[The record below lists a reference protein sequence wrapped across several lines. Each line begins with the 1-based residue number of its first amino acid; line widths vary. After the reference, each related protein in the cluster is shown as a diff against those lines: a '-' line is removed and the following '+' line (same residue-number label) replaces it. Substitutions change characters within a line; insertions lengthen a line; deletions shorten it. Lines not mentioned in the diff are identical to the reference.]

1 MGPGGRQC
9 RLRARRTGRRW
20 RSPRD
25 HAVRASP
32 SPIGE
37 GESLV
42 RLAHID
48 NAHADG
54 SVTWAYAYV
63 HLTACATPR
72 PAPQGRPDTGGWD
85 AARGIGGFRT

>member
-1 MGPGGRQC
+1 MLCERC
-9 RLRARRTGRRW
+9 FA
-20 RSPRD
+20 
-25 HAVRASP
+25 
-32 SPIGE
+32 PIGE

-48 NAHADG
+48 HAHPDG

-72 PAPQGRPDTGGWD
+72 PAPHERPDAGGWD
-85 AARGIGGFRT
+85 AARGIGGFRA